1 MKTMLNLS
9 LLLMLIAGS
18 AGAIDF
24 YKLYSKGEIS
34 TLYEKKAV
42 PVVHKAAYK
51 ETVPAV
57 TATIVAPPPPPIS
70 LNGIELDTKYFS
82 RSEEIYIAEE
92 EVEEPEP
99 IAEAEAVS
107 QPDPIPAEALPTAIT
122 APEVYQ
128 VAVADYTNEI
138 AATDSLLK

>member
-51 ETVPAV
+51 EVVPAV
-57 TATIVAPPPPPIS
+57 ASVLPPPPPSIDD
-70 LNGIELDTKYFS
+70 IELDTKYFS

-92 EVEEPEP
+92 EIEEPEP
-99 IAEAEAVS
+99 IAEAEEVS
-107 QPDPIPAEALPTAIT
+107 QPDSIPAEALPAAIA

-128 VAVADYTNEI
+128 VAVADYTNEVVV
-138 AATDSLLK
+138 ADSLPK

>member
-24 YKLYSKGEIS
+24 YKLYNKGEIS

-51 ETVPAV
+51 EALPAI
-57 TATIVAPPPPPIS
+57 TAAIVAPPPPPPIS

-82 RSEEIYIAEE
+82 RSEEIYIVEE
-92 EVEEPEP
+92 LQEPEP
-99 IAEAEAVS
+99 ITEAEEVS
-107 QPDPIPAEALPTAIT
+107 QPDSIPAEASPTTIT

-138 AATDSLLK
+138 VATDSLPK

>member
-42 PVVHKAAYK
+42 PVVHKVVYK
-51 ETVPAV
+51 EA
-57 TATIVAPPPPPIS
+57 AQVAAPTPPPPPPGIDD
-70 LNGIELDTKYFS
+70 IELDTKYFS

-92 EVEEPEP
+92 EIEEPEP

-107 QPDPIPAEALPTAIT
+107 QPDSIPIEALPAAIT

-128 VAVADYTNEI
+128 VAVAEYTNEI
-138 AATDSLLK
+138 VPVDSTQK